1 MKPSQDAC
9 AAAARSITEAEV
21 FIFRLPDQWLTAWAV
36 VGLGLDINGA
46 GWSADSGL
54 AVYADVAKDIC
65 QPHWLF
71 KEPQLF
77 WGFWG
82 QCYNDYRLTDPH
94 EGYEMVHHWVGKL
107 FRHTKVAKELQQRCP
122 YEVKGRA
129 GAFHV
134 FTSNVDAHHYD
145 WFPACEIREC
155 HGNTEIYQCPGIW
168 RAPLEYRF
176 HVDKETMLAPKEAP
190 EEAFEVETN
199 HWAPPQGDEDPMS
212 TVPRV
217 GRVTGSARRHT
228 LRFMRSGAVV
238 AESPAS
244 AAKRGFAANH
254 PVCPECGGPARPA
267 ILMFGDYSWRDN
279 DAQEDRWETWL
290 DQVNDLATER
300 TADFNPLRV
309 ALLEVGAGNN
319 VTTVRSR
326 SEHILRDLVE
336 KGAEA
341 KLLRVNPDFPL
352 VGNRDLEPHTISLMG
367 RGLESLRLINAFMGT
382 NSFGLTECPPP
393 PPDMPPPP
401 PDAPPPN
408 PGA

>member
-1 MKPSQDAC
+1 
-9 AAAARSITEAEV
+9 
-21 FIFRLPDQWLTAWAV
+21 
-36 VGLGLDINGA
+36 
-46 GWSADSGL
+46 
-54 AVYADVAKDIC
+54 
-65 QPHWLF
+65 
-71 KEPQLF
+71 
-77 WGFWG
+77 
-82 QCYNDYRLTDPH
+82 
-94 EGYEMVHHWVGKL
+94 MVHHWVGKL
-107 FRHTKVAKELQQRCP
+107 FRHTKVAKELQQRCREKARDQDDPRKGRGAPQRGDEVGP

-145 WFPACEIREC
+145 WFPACEIRDMGGLRDMDER
-155 HGNTEIYQCPGIW
+155 CPGIW

-279 DAQEDRWETWL
+279 DAQEDRMLRRMRDTAYNAAHQDRWETWL

-309 ALLEVGAGNN
+309 ALLEAGLGCL
-319 VTTVRSR
+319 RASR
-326 SEHILRDLVE
+326 KPWKPPLPS
-336 KGAEA
+336 GW
-341 KLLRVNPDFPL
+341 LLRLCGRIPWLFVFYF
-352 VGNRDLEPHTISLMG
+352 GNFTQLAI
-367 RGLESLRLINAFMGT
+367 
-382 NSFGLTECPPP
+382 
-393 PPDMPPPP
+393 
-401 PDAPPPN
+401 
-408 PGA
+408 

>member
-1 MKPSQDAC
+1 MVCRTHVPRPREASRKQKCSFSSMAPGGPPT
-9 AAAARSITEAEV
+9 AAWRSMRTWPRCRSTRNGGSRTRTFVSHIGSSKSRSSSGDSGDNVTTT
-21 FIFRLPDQWLTAWAV
+21 TASRIRTKAMRWCTT
-36 VGLGLDINGA
+36 GWGSSSDTRRSPRSSSSGA
-46 GWSADSGL
+46 G
-54 AVYADVAKDIC
+54 
-65 QPHWLF
+65 
-71 KEPQLF
+71 
-77 WGFWG
+77 
-82 QCYNDYRLTDPH
+82 R
-94 EGYEMVHHWVGKL
+94 KL
-107 FRHTKVAKELQQRCP
+107 GTRTIRP

-155 HGNTEIYQCPGIW
+155 HGNTEIYQCAGSRSMGGLRDMDERCPGIW

-352 VGNRDLEPHTISLMG
+352 VGNR
-367 RGLESLRLINAFMGT
+367 RWVRK
-382 NSFGLTECPPP
+382 
-393 PPDMPPPP
+393 
-401 PDAPPPN
+401 
-408 PGA
+408 